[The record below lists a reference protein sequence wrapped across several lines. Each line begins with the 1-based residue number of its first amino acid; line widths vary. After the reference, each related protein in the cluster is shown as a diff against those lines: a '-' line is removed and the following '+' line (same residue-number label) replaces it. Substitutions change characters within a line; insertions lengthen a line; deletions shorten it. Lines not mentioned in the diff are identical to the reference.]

1 MRHMQ
6 LLCDIG
12 ELSWI
17 FTDSRNLDMFLEKI
31 VFMVANHMKT
41 DVCSV
46 YLYDE
51 VTQKLTLRATKGLNP
66 ESVGKV
72 QLGLGEGLTGLTLE
86 QMRPICVKVG
96 SQHPNYKHFDGLDEE
111 KYEAFLAVPILR
123 GISRIGVLVVQR
135 GQKKA
140 FAKKEVLALQAVA
153 SQLANIIENTRL
165 LMSLHPAE
173 SEKTDKPP
181 AALPPEPVSFFK
193 GKVASEG
200 FAIGHAS
207 VLDRDHSLAKLL
219 QEQYIERYS
228 LEDFRRALEA
238 TQSQLET
245 LQKQVEERLSD
256 VASLIFTAH
265 LLMLKDPSLIGSMIE
280 RIEQGINPPTA
291 ILDVA
296 HHYAETFLRSH
307 NAYVREKA
315 QDIEDLAIRLVENL
329 VRNGK
334 EIPTCRECIV
344 IARDLYPSD
353 MLKLASEHVRG
364 IVLASGGV
372 TSHLSI
378 LARSLQ
384 IPMIILDQP
393 EILRVTPKTRVL
405 LDAEMGHVYL
415 NPAREVLERF
425 AKREESRTRWEEQKK
440 WLRPQTL
447 TRDGTPITL
456 LANINLLTD
465 LKIAHEARCEG
476 VGLYRTEFPFLIRS
490 DFPSEEEQFYVYR
503 KLVEG
508 MKGKPVT
515 FRTLD
520 IGGDKILSYYQNAYE
535 PNPFLGMRSIRFSL
549 RNPGVFKQQLRAMLR
564 AGADTDTP
572 LRIMFPMIS
581 SLDEYLEA
589 HRLVRECEAEL
600 KSERIGFQANPQIG
614 VMIEVPSVI
623 PIIDE
628 LAAAADFFSI
638 GTNDLIQYLLA
649 VDRTNEKVAEY
660 YLPHHP
666 SVLRSMHRIVVA
678 ARARQ
683 KEVSICGDM
692 AHEERYLPF
701 LLGIG
706 VRILS
711 LDAVYLPKV
720 QRCIADIDLARATEQ
735 AEHLLTLGSIHEIA
749 IFLES
754 INPAQ

>member
-1 MRHMQ
+1 MRHMK

-51 VTQKLTLRATKGLNP
+51 LTQKLTLRATKGLNP
-66 ESVGKV
+66 ESIGKV

-86 QMRPICVKVG
+86 QMRPICEKVG
-96 SQHPNYKHFDGLDEE
+96 SKHPNYKHFDGLDEE

-140 FAKKEVLALQAVA
+140 FAKKEVMALQAVA

-165 LMSLHPAE
+165 LMSLHQDDTASTPTPVPVPAG
-173 SEKTDKPP
+173 P
-181 AALPPEPVSFFK
+181 ADFYK
-193 GKVASEG
+193 GQVASEG

-207 VLDRDHSLAKLL
+207 VLDRDHSLIKLL
-219 QEQYIERYS
+219 QEQYIERYT
-228 LEDFRRALEA
+228 LEDFRRALDA

-280 RIEQGINPPTA
+280 RIEQGTNPPTA

-307 NAYVREKA
+307 NTYVREKA

-344 IARDLYPSD
+344 ISRDLYPSD

-384 IPMIILDQP
+384 IPMVILDQP
-393 EILRVTPKTRVL
+393 DILRITPKTRVL

-415 NPAREVLERF
+415 NPSKEVLERF
-425 AKREESRTRWEEQKK
+425 ARREESRTRWEEQKK

-490 DFPSEEEQFYVYR
+490 DFPSEEEQYYIYR
-503 KLVEG
+503 KLIEG

-515 FRTLD
+515 LRTLD
-520 IGGDKILSYYQNAYE
+520 IGGDKILSYYQNAHE

-549 RNPGVFKQQLRAMLR
+549 QNPGVFKQQLRAMLR
-564 AGADTDTP
+564 AGAETDTP

-589 HRLVRECEAEL
+589 QQLVRECEAEL
-600 KSERIGFQANPQIG
+600 KTERIAHQANPKIG
-614 VMIEVPSVI
+614 VMIEVPSVL

-628 LAAAADFFSI
+628 LAEVADFFSI

-649 VDRTNEKVAEY
+649 VDRTNEKVAGY

-666 SVLRSMHRIVVA
+666 SVLRSLHRIVGSA
-678 ARARQ
+678 QAHQ

-692 AHEERYLPF
+692 AHEERHLPF

-720 QRCIADIDLARATEQ
+720 QRCIADIDLANAREQ
-735 AEHLLTLGSIHEIA
+735 ANHLLTLSSIRETA